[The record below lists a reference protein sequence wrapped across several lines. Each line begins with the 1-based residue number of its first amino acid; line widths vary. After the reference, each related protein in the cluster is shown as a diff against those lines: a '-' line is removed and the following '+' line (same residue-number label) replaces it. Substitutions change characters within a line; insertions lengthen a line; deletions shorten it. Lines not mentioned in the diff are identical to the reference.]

1 MNDPVALLEARQTVR
16 QRKTGQDM
24 RLKAT
29 TPAVV
34 VIGAMPC
41 RCTVSRHGYLYYWH
55 LQEDRADTASA
66 HGPAQIPLSGQFQ
79 FEIPAEMLQGMMG
92 GGVVDSKS

>member
-41 RCTVSRHGYLYYWH
+41 RCTVSRHGCLYYWH
-55 LQEDRADTASA
+55 LQEDRADTA
-66 HGPAQIPLSGQFQ
+66 PAQIPLSGQFQ